1 VSLAGK
7 HVVVTGGRGALGA
20 AVVEVLAAAGAECHL
35 PERGAGGGASQGTI
49 HVTPGVDLTSEESV
63 ARYYAGLPPLW
74 ASIQV
79 AGGYAG
85 APLLQMT
92 LADLRQQLDLNLVTA
107 FLCCREAVRR
117 MSGGGRIVNVSSRA
131 SLVPAGGSLAY
142 AASKGALNAFTQGLA
157 EEVKRQGILVNAVAP
172 ATIDTP
178 ANRAAM
184 PSADHA
190 KWTRPADIAR
200 AIVWLASP
208 DNAVTTGAVIPVFG
222 QN

>member
-35 PERGAGGGASQGTI
+35 PERGGGEGSSQGRI
-49 HVTPGVDLTSEESV
+49 HSTPGVDLTSEESV
-63 ARYYAGLPPLW
+63 SRYYAGLPPLW

-79 AGGYAG
+79 AGGFAG
-85 APLLQMT
+85 KPILRMT
-92 LADLRQQLDLNLVTA
+92 LADLRQQLDVNLVTA

-117 MSGGGRIVNVSSRA
+117 MAEGGRIVNVSSRA
-131 SLVPAGGSLAY
+131 PLVPAGGSLGY
-142 AASKGALNAFTQGLA
+142 TASKGALNAFTQSLA
-157 EEVKRQGILVNAVAP
+157 EEVKGQGILVNAVAP

-184 PSADHA
+184 PSADHS
-190 KWTRPADIAR
+190 KWTAPDEIAR

-208 DNAVTTGAVIPVFG
+208 DNAATTGAIIPVFG
-222 QN
+222 KN